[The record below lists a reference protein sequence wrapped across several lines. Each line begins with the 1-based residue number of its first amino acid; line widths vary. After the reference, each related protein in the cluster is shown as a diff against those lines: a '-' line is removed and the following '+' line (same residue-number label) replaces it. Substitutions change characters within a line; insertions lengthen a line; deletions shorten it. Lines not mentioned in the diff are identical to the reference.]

1 MHSHSIGLLS
11 ICVKIHRPTGKTTTT
26 PFHRATQQFWP
37 LPNIQIMAAGLAERP
52 SEAKPT
58 PTANGYPSVITNQAL
73 TTNPFSHL
81 CGQKLT
87 FYPGGRHCPEDHL
100 HVPLLAAPRGTWALS
115 ASFNH
120 PVGNQFVDVHGR
132 AEGRILNGPASC
144 VAPGCQLGFSSKCDG
159 NKSPSG
165 KDTSSVPRPL
175 IGDLPY
181 GVELKHCRVNGTVAL
196 TFDDGPYIYTSEAL
210 DILGRNGI
218 KATFFIVGA
227 NGGKGQINDPASGYA
242 PIIKRMWD
250 AGHQIASHTW
260 SHQDMTTLS
269 KQQRHDQI
277 VKNEIAIA
285 SILGVLPTYFRPPY
299 AKFNSEV
306 LSDLQELGYHVT
318 NYDVDTRD
326 WEGSPANS
334 RSAYLSALS
343 SRNPVSSSF
352 LCIAHDI
359 QERTVHGGLVQY
371 MIDEARRLNYKL
383 VTIGE
388 CMGDPRGNW
397 YRDVASGRVY
407 DPEKTGP
414 KGPQDNKASA
424 SQTASAGMAAGSSDR
439 HQSIPARCHTSYI
452 MRCRRA
458 QKAKPIRKSKKGCKR
473 RRRRRRRAENRQK

>member
-1 MHSHSIGLLS
+1 MWQGQSVFQPYNHVFFNHIFFPADLLPLKLS
-11 ICVKIHRPTGKTTTT
+11 TAEQLPATFTEKHMLVT
-26 PFHRATQQFWP
+26 PY
-37 LPNIQIMAAGLAERP
+37 LAA
-52 SEAKPT
+52 
-58 PTANGYPSVITNQAL
+58 
-73 TTNPFSHL
+73 
-81 CGQKLT
+81 
-87 FYPGGRHCPEDHL
+87 
-100 HVPLLAAPRGTWALS
+100 LLAAPRGTWALS

-120 PVGNQFVDVHGR
+120 PAGNLFVDIHGR
-132 AEGRILNGPASC
+132 AEGRILNGPGEPLPETSVAAPLGRRDVQAGGRCGTSGGQAVCAAGLCCSETGTCSSDSASC
-144 VAPGCQLGFSSKCDG
+144 VAPGCQLSFSSKCDG

-165 KDTSSVPRPL
+165 KDTSSVPRPP

-196 TFDDGPYIYTSEAL
+196 TFDDGPYIYTNEAL
-210 DILGRNGI
+210 DILGRNGV

-269 KQQRHDQI
+269 KQQRRDQI

-299 AKFNSEV
+299 AKLNSDV

-371 MIDEARRLNYKL
+371 MIDEARRLNYNL

-397 YRDVASGRVY
+397 YRDVASGWAY
-407 DPEKTGP
+407 DSEKTGP

-424 SQTASAGMAAGSSDR
+424 SQTASAGTAGTTAASAPGEASPGTTPKTSIAAGFRFRSPVCGFWWATLCLALS
-439 HQSIPARCHTSYI
+439 P
-452 MRCRRA
+452 
-458 QKAKPIRKSKKGCKR
+458 GFL
-473 RRRRRRRAENRQK
+473 